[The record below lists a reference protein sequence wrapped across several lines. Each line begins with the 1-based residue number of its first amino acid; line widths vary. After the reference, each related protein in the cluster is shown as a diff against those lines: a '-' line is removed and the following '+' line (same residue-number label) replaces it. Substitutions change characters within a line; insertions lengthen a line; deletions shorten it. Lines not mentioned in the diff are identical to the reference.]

1 ASFDKFD
8 YSFES
13 GYGLFTGWDTDEIH
27 QRVFSELR
35 VAAPEVR
42 RLETSFAVRLPDQSE
57 ILLRVDT
64 ERFYAD
70 LRRTFP
76 ECAGEAEAFYRK
88 INSVGAVL
96 RRALQRSPDFLSAS
110 TSKRASFVLR
120 EGRIAAEILTSG
132 KGATLDR
139 LGGTSLRFR
148 RFVDAQLQAL
158 AQGSCAEVPYLR
170 AALTLSASLGGM
182 FAVRGGANGLANCLA
197 ESITKSGGRIRLDTP
212 VLRLAYDSSGAAV
225 GVDLLS
231 GETVKASKGV
241 ISNLTV
247 WETYG
252 KLIGLNRTPPEI
264 RKQLNAVRGWGAYLL
279 YLALDEEAAKR
290 LSSDRLLALSDWQ
303 EDGAFSPEANQ
314 LVFAAAPEWDTRAP
328 ARKRAVTV
336 HAFTDVDD
344 WFTFHRDETELEVKD
359 QEMLEQ
365 CWARLHGAMPELGS
379 NIEVID
385 TATPRSFYDATR
397 RKLGMVG
404 GLIPA
409 PDNFWLERPSYETSL
424 PNLFVVS
431 DTAYP
436 DGIAGLTRSALT
448 LADKLTGR

>member
-1 ASFDKFD
+1 
-8 YSFES
+8 
-13 GYGLFTGWDTDEIH
+13 
-27 QRVFSELR
+27 
-35 VAAPEVR
+35 
-42 RLETSFAVRLPDQSE
+42 
-57 ILLRVDT
+57 
-64 ERFYAD
+64 
-70 LRRTFP
+70 
-76 ECAGEAEAFYRK
+76 
-88 INSVGAVL
+88 
-96 RRALQRSPDFLSAS
+96 
-110 TSKRASFVLR
+110 
-120 EGRIAAEILTSG
+120 
-132 KGATLDR
+132 
-139 LGGTSLRFR
+139 
-148 RFVDAQLQAL
+148 
-158 AQGSCAEVPYLR
+158 
-170 AALTLSASLGGM
+170 
-182 FAVRGGANGLANCLA
+182 
-197 ESITKSGGRIRLDTP
+197 
-212 VLRLAYDSSGAAV
+212 
-225 GVDLLS
+225 
-231 GETVKASKGV
+231 
-241 ISNLTV
+241 
-247 WETYG
+247 
-252 KLIGLNRTPPEI
+252 
-264 RKQLNAVRGWGAYLL
+264 
-279 YLALDEEAAKR
+279 
-290 LSSDRLLALSDWQ
+290 LALSDWQ